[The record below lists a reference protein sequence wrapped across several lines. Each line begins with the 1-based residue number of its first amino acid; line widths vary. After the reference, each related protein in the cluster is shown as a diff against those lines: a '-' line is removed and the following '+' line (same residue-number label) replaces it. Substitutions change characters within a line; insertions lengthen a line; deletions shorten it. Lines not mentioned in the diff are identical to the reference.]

1 MKISPLDVS
10 SQMFKVR
17 FRGFDTTEV
26 ENFLRLVADE
36 LEDQTRENRS
46 LKQKIAEMEV
56 IVAEYK
62 DAEATRRREV
72 EETHLRCEEMIAK
85 AQETTNKMLEAAH
98 NEAERLG
105 HRVAQLKTE
114 KKSLEAYF
122 DSFLKFNIELLRTW
136 NKGSAE

>member
-62 DAEATRRREV
+62 DAEAARRREV

-85 AQETTNKMLEAAH
+85 AQETTNKMLEAAR